1 MHPHEALLRE
11 SYEAL
16 ERGDWEAVRNTLAE
30 DFVLAVAGRNPLAG
44 ETRGRDANIARQQRL
59 IKLLGGRPYHT
70 EHIDTAVS
78 EDRIFDYAQVTYD
91 LGGEPFVYTTVN
103 VWRIG
108 DGKFKEVRG
117 HVFDLYAWDDLW
129 TQIAA
134 ASEVGSE

>member
-1 MHPHEALLRE
+1 MDANEALLRK

-16 ERGDWEAVRNTLAE
+16 ERGDWEALGNMLAE

-78 EDRIFDYAQVTYD
+78 DDRVFDYARVTYD
-91 LGGEPFVYTTVN
+91 LGGKSFSYTTVN
-103 VWRIG
+103 VWRIE

-117 HVFDLYAWDDLW
+117 HIFDLYAWDDLW
-129 TQIAA
+129 AEIAA
-134 ASEVGSE
+134 SSKPAAT